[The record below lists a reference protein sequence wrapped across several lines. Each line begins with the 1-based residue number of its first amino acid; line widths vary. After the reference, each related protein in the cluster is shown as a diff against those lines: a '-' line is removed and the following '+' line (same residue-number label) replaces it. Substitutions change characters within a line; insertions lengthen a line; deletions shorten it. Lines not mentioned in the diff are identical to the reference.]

1 MSRRTSLFRMVV
13 RWGLY
18 PFSWLVLLAGFH
30 AIMAGAYD
38 LRAIWG
44 VSVGSLAVLYLILEF
59 LVPYQKRWS
68 MTWRSLW
75 ADLKFVA
82 LNSAFVGLTSSTLAF
97 FAISMS
103 EQSQGPATEWPD
115 LIQLVSCLLIFEAV
129 NYSIHRAMHE
139 ARGRTGRFLW
149 RTHAAH
155 HLPPRLYL
163 VMHAVGHPLNGI
175 IVQVFALILP
185 IYLMGYEQSVV
196 TFFLMINGMHG
207 LITHFNVD
215 VRMGWA
221 NYVFVGAELHRYHH
235 SADVNEAKN
244 YGNTLSIFDI
254 AFGTFVYRPGKPPDA
269 LGVDER
275 EGFPPYE
282 RTFQVISMP
291 FRRTS

>member
-1 MSRRTSLFRMVV
+1 V
-13 RWGLY
+13 
-18 PFSWLVLLAGFH
+18 
-30 AIMAGAYD
+30 
-38 LRAIWG
+38 
-44 VSVGSLAVLYLILEF
+44 EF

-82 LNSAFVGLTSSTLAF
+82 LNGTFIGLTSATLAL

-103 EQSQGPATEWPD
+103 EQSQGPATDWPY
-115 LIQLVSCLLIFEAV
+115 LIQLVCCLLTFEAV
-129 NYSIHRAMHE
+129 NYTIHRTMHE

-175 IVQVFALILP
+175 IIQVFALILP
-185 IYLMGYEQSVV
+185 VYLMGYDQTVV

-221 NYVFVGAELHRYHH
+221 NYIFVGAELHRYHH

-244 YGNTLSIFDI
+244 YGNTLSIFDL
-254 AFGTFVYRPGKPPDA
+254 AFGTFVYRPGTPPET
-269 LGVDER
+269 LGVDEA

-291 FRRTS
+291 FRRTT

>member
-30 AIMAGAYD
+30 AIIAGAYD